1 VTSLEASLDQ
11 FGLALAFVVLAVKAG
26 GIPIPIP
33 GDLILLAVA
42 ARAAEGRYAL
52 GAAFGA
58 LLVAI
63 LIGGI
68 GEFAVARGPGRGAIY
83 RFGRLLRLTPA
94 RLDAAAAAVQRRGPL
109 SLAAGIF
116 TPGVRI
122 LTIAA
127 CGLAALPLRTFLP
140 GLILGSTADLAL
152 HFAIGY
158 LGWPVVAGLWARV
171 PAPLLVVVGLMLLGL
186 VAWVLIRRRQRP
198 EARLGEV
205 TAEALRGWHQAT
217 CPACLIVG
225 ALAGSEPYEHAA
237 AHPAGA
243 TT

>member
-1 VTSLEASLDQ
+1 VPALEASLDQ
-11 FGLALAFVVLAVKAG
+11 FGLALACVVLAIKAG
-26 GIPIPIP
+26 GVPVPIP
-33 GDLILLAVA
+33 GDVILIAVA

-58 LLVAI
+58 LLLAI
-63 LIGGI
+63 LVGGFA
-68 GEFAVARGPGRGAIY
+68 EFALARGPGRGAIY

-109 SLAAGIF
+109 SLAAAIF

-140 GLILGSTADLAL
+140 GLVLGSTADLTL

-158 LGWPVVAGLWARV
+158 LGWPVVAALWAQV
-171 PAPLLVVVGLMLLGL
+171 PAPLLALVALLLVGLL
-186 VAWVLIRRRQRP
+186 VWVLIRRRQRP
-198 EARLGEV
+198 DARLGDL
-205 TAEALRGWHQAT
+205 AADALRGWDQAT
-217 CPACLIVG
+217 CPACLVVG
-225 ALAGSEPYEHAA
+225 ALARRRVEG
-237 AHPAGA
+237 
-243 TT
+243 